1 MIGNLQ
7 GMLDI
12 SNLEKSYGTVRALNG
27 VSLQVRSGEIVGFVG
42 ANGAG
47 KSTTMRIAMGLLAAD
62 AGRVRFREQPL
73 SFATRLRIGYMPES
87 RGLYPKM
94 RIVDQVAYF
103 GQLRGMTAHDARAS
117 AAGLIE
123 QLDVLAEPNAQLQT
137 LSLGNQQRV
146 QLAAALVHRP
156 ELLILDEP
164 FAGLDPV
171 GVDTMAE
178 VLGARRAA
186 GVGVLFSS
194 HQLDL
199 VERICDRIIIITS
212 GRIVASGTLA
222 ELQHAAG
229 RRDLELGID
238 NPDPDWLRDL
248 PGVEVVGRVA
258 GRLRLRLDRPGDDQA
273 VLAAAMRAGRVQHF
287 GMASTP
293 AVRAVS
299 RGGPGMTT
307 VRLIA
312 GREITTRWQQKGFR
326 IGLAIAVVIVALGA
340 LAPRLI
346 KGIGDNAITVGV
358 SGTNAQ
364 ALASVVSQAASA
376 QDLTVNVVVTSPED
390 AMSKVEKG
398 AWDAAIVSDTKI
410 IAKEGNSSAVALLQ
424 VIAQIRRHDRTANPS
439 RTDEFAGAGDPCGRA
454 PSCRRHSVGGKH
466 PASSHCLRH
475 RRISVHATH
484 RLLHLDGNGRRRG
497 EIQPSG

>member
-1 MIGNLQ
+1 
-7 GMLDI
+7 MLDI

-178 VLGARRAA
+178 VLGTRRAA

-222 ELQHAAG
+222 ELQHVAG
-229 RRDLELGID
+229 RRELELGID
-238 NPDPDWLRDL
+238 NPDPDWLRDF

-258 GRLRLRLDRPGDDQA
+258 GRLRLRLDRSGDDQA
-273 VLAAAMRAGRVQHF
+273 VLAAAMRAGRVEHF
-287 GMASTP
+287 GWRQPPLSELYRE
-293 AVRAVS
+293 AVQ
-299 RGGPGMTT
+299 
-307 VRLIA
+307 
-312 GREITTRWQQKGFR
+312 E
-326 IGLAIAVVIVALGA
+326 
-340 LAPRLI
+340 
-346 KGIGDNAITVGV
+346 
-358 SGTNAQ
+358 
-364 ALASVVSQAASA
+364 
-376 QDLTVNVVVTSPED
+376 
-390 AMSKVEKG
+390 
-398 AWDAAIVSDTKI
+398 
-410 IAKEGNSSAVALLQ
+410 
-424 VIAQIRRHDRTANPS
+424 
-439 RTDEFAGAGDPCGRA
+439 
-454 PSCRRHSVGGKH
+454 
-466 PASSHCLRH
+466 
-475 RRISVHATH
+475 
-484 RLLHLDGNGRRRG
+484 
-497 EIQPSG
+497 

>member
-1 MIGNLQ
+1 
-7 GMLDI
+7 MLDI

-178 VLGARRAA
+178 VLGARRSA

-199 VERICDRIIIITS
+199 VERICDRIVIITR

-222 ELQHAAG
+222 ALQHAAG

-238 NPDPDWLRDL
+238 NPDPDWLRDFPESRSSVVL
-248 PGVEVVGRVA
+248 PADCDCVSIDLEMIRPCSPPPCAQVGWSNSDGVN
-258 GRLRLRLDRPGDDQA
+258 
-273 VLAAAMRAGRVQHF
+273 
-287 GMASTP
+287 P

-364 ALASVVSQAASA
+364 ALASAVSQAASA
-376 QDLTVNVVVTSPED
+376 QDQTVNVVVTSP
-390 AMSKVEKG
+390 
-398 AWDAAIVSDTKI
+398 
-410 IAKEGNSSAVALLQ
+410 
-424 VIAQIRRHDRTANPS
+424 RT
-439 RTDEFAGAGDPCGRA
+439 
-454 PSCRRHSVGGKH
+454 H
-466 PASSHCLRH
+466 
-475 RRISVHATH
+475 
-484 RLLHLDGNGRRRG
+484 
-497 EIQPSG
+497 